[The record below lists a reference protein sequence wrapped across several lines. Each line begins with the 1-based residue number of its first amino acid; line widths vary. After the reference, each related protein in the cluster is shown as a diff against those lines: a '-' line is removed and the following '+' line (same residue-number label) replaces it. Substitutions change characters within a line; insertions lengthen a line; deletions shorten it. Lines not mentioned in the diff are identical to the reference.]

1 MSVPIKVLIVD
12 DSALM
17 RQMLTELIER
27 YDDLKVVGSAEDP
40 YVAREKI
47 KALNPD
53 VLTLDVEMPRMDG
66 LTFLENLMRLR
77 PMPVVM
83 VSSLTEKNAQTTF
96 RALELGAVDFVT
108 KPAAGNQES
117 LARYADMIAEKLRA
131 AARAGVPRARSERRK
146 SPVSPVAAPAIR
158 PGQLVAIGA
167 STGGT
172 EALREILSQLP
183 EAIPPVL
190 IVQHMPEIFTRL
202 FAQRLDGLCR
212 IAVTEARHG
221 ERLVS
226 GHAYIAPG
234 DMHMRLSREG
244 GHFIVSLDRDPLV
257 NRHRPAVDVLFH
269 SVAAVAGKNATG
281 VILTG
286 MGADGAVGMRALKQA
301 GARNLAQDEASCVI
315 FGMPKVAIESGCVD
329 QIVPLHAMADEILR
343 SLAVPS

>member
-1 MSVPIKVLIVD
+1 MSVPIRVLIVD

-27 YDDLKVVGSAEDP
+27 HDDLKVVGSAQDP
-40 YVAREKI
+40 YIAREKI

-53 VLTLDVEMPRMDG
+53 VLTLDVEMPRMNG
-66 LTFLENLMRLR
+66 LTFLERLMRLH

-108 KPAAGNQES
+108 KPTANTEER
-117 LARYADMIAEKLRA
+117 LARYGETIAEKLRA
-131 AARAGVPRARSERRK
+131 AARAELPHPRSEGRK
-146 SPVSPVAAPAIR
+146 LPVSPRVSPAVR

-172 EALREILSQLP
+172 EALREILSRLP
-183 EAIPPVL
+183 EVIPPVL
-190 IVQHMPEIFTRL
+190 VVQHMPEMFTRL

-234 DMHMRLSREG
+234 DMHMRISCEG
-244 GHFIVSLDRDPLV
+244 GHFIVSLDQDPPV

-269 SVAAVAGKNATG
+269 SVAAVAEKPRRG
-281 VILTG
+281 
-286 MGADGAVGMRALKQA
+286 
-301 GARNLAQDEASCVI
+301 
-315 FGMPKVAIESGCVD
+315 
-329 QIVPLHAMADEILR
+329 
-343 SLAVPS
+343 